1 MRLDEFIRNCLPPA
15 VALAVERAERRTLYE
30 LRLRADRPVQWIGS
44 ESGWLSGSG
53 RLLPTPDGA
62 LVTSR
67 AMLEET
73 LFRATGR
80 SMQSAMDSIPYI
92 SAA

>member
-67 AMLEET
+67 AML
-73 LFRATGR
+73 
-80 SMQSAMDSIPYI
+80 
-92 SAA
+92 